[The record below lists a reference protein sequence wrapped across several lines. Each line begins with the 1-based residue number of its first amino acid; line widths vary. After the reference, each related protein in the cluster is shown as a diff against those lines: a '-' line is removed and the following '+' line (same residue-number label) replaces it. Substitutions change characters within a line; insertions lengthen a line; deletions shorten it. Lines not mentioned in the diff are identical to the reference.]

1 MPEKTFRAI
10 LHVLRVGPHEAN
22 HPGLDNAFALFQ
34 YVSVFCH
41 GTTTA
46 YFLFMWVLVYIYL
59 HRIHNS
65 SLMSSDYVV
74 APRPPPTDPE
84 TAVAIPALEVF
95 SRNFKN

>member
-1 MPEKTFRAI
+1 MFVYVPEKTFRPI

-22 HPGLDNAFALFQ
+22 HLGLDNAFALFQ

-65 SLMSSDYVV
+65 SLFDELGLV
-74 APRPPPTDPE
+74 APRLPPADPE
-84 TAVAIPALEVF
+84 TAVAIPPLEV
-95 SRNFKN
+95 ST